1 MHVKFIMST
10 FAPHN
15 QKQINMFN
23 LGYTYKKP
31 TTLFG
36 TQNAK
41 TIKGEQLGY
50 TTYIL
55 YMSPQKQNTMGKN
68 ICPKATAG
76 CAAAC
81 LFTAGRGKFSNVM
94 KGRLNKTEYFL
105 RDKANFMN
113 DVAKEIAKGV
123 KKHGADKM
131 SVRLNGTSDIPYEN
145 IPVGG
150 FKNIMEMFPDVQ
162 FYDYTKVF
170 KRLTKELPKN
180 YHLTFSRAETVEN
193 QKEVDIALSLGFNV
207 ASVFAIKNETEL
219 PAEYKG
225 VKVING
231 DEHDLTFLHGNGV
244 IVGLKAKGEAKKDD
258 TGFVIRDF

>member
-1 MHVKFIMST
+1 
-10 FAPHN
+10 
-15 QKQINMFN
+15 MFN

-55 YMSPQKQNTMGKN
+55 YMSPEKQNTMGKN

-76 CAAAC
+76 CAASC
-81 LFTAGRGKFSNVM
+81 LFTAGRGKFTNVM

-105 RDKANFMN
+105 RERDNFMN
-113 DVAKEIAKGV
+113 DVAKEIAKGI

-131 SVRLNGTSDIPYEN
+131 CVRLNGTSDIPYEN

-162 FYDYTKVF
+162 FYDYSKIF
-170 KRLTKELPKN
+170 NRLTKELPKN
-180 YHLTFSRAETVEN
+180 YHLTFSRAETKDNHIEAD
-193 QKEVDIALSLGFNV
+193 KALAMGFNV
-207 ASVFAIKNETEL
+207 AAVFAVKDETEL
-219 PAEYKG
+219 PTTYNG
-225 VKVING
+225 YKVING
-231 DEHDLTFLHGNGV
+231 DEHDLTWLHKSNTKKGL
-244 IVGLKAKGEAKKDD
+244 IVGLKSKGSAKNDT

>member
-1 MHVKFIMST
+1 MFI
-10 FAPHN
+10 
-15 QKQINMFN
+15 
-23 LGYTYKKP
+23 LGYNYKKP

-55 YMSPQKQNTMGKN
+55 YMSPEKQNSMGKN
-68 ICPKATAG
+68 ICSKATAG
-76 CAAAC
+76 CAASC

-105 RDKANFMN
+105 RDRNNFMN
-113 DVAKEIAKGV
+113 DMVKEIAKGI

-131 SVRLNGTSDIPYEN
+131 CVRLNGTSDIPYEN

-170 KRLTKELPKN
+170 NRLTKELPKN
-180 YHLTFSRAETVEN
+180 YHLTFSRAETKDN
-193 QKEVDIALSLGFNV
+193 QIEADKALALGFNV
-207 ASVFAIKNETEL
+207 AAVFAVKDETEL
-219 PAEYKG
+219 PAEYNG
-225 VKVING
+225 FKVING
-231 DEHDLTFLHGNGV
+231 DDHDLRFLDEKNT
-244 IVGLKAKGEAKKDD
+244 IVALKAKGSAFYD
-258 TGFVIRDF
+258 TSGFVIRDF

>member
-1 MHVKFIMST
+1 
-10 FAPHN
+10 
-15 QKQINMFN
+15 MFN

-105 RDKANFMN
+105 RERDNFMN
-113 DVAKEIAKGV
+113 DVAKEIAKGI

-131 SVRLNGTSDIPYEN
+131 CVRLNGTSDIPYEN

-150 FKNIMEMFPDVQ
+150 FKNIMEMYPDVQ

-170 KRLTKELPKN
+170 NRLTKELPKN
-180 YHLTFSRAETVEN
+180 YHLTFSRAETNEN
-193 QKEVDIALSLGFNV
+193 QIEAEKALAMGFNV
-207 ASVFAIKNETEL
+207 AAVFAVKNETEL

-231 DEHDLTFLHGNGV
+231 DEHDLVWLHKSNTKQGL
-244 IVGLKAKGEAKKDD
+244 IIGLKAKGEGKKD
-258 TGFVIRDF
+258 TSGFVIREF

>member
-1 MHVKFIMST
+1 ML
-10 FAPHN
+10 N
-15 QKQINMFN
+15 QKQTIMFN

-55 YMSPQKQNTMGKN
+55 YMSPQKQNTLGKN

-105 RDKANFMN
+105 RERENFMN
-113 DVAKEIAKGV
+113 DVAKEIAKGI

-131 SVRLNGTSDIPYEN
+131 CVRLNGTSDIPYEN

-150 FKNIMEMFPDVQ
+150 FKNIMEMFPNLQ
-162 FYDYTKVF
+162 FYDYSKNP
-170 KRLTKELPKN
+170 KRFTNKLPKN
-180 YHLTFSRAETVEN
+180 YHLTFSMAETKEN
-193 QKEVDIALSLGFNV
+193 KEDCFKLLNAGFNV
-207 ASVFAIKNETEL
+207 ASVFAVNNESEL
-219 PAEYKG
+219 PNTYKG
-225 VKVING
+225 YDVING
-231 DEHDLTFLHGNGV
+231 DEHDLVWLHKSNTKQGLV
-244 IVGLKAKGEAKKDD
+244 IGLKAKGDAKKDT

>member
-1 MHVKFIMST
+1 
-10 FAPHN
+10 
-15 QKQINMFN
+15 
-23 LGYTYKKP
+23 
-31 TTLFG
+31 
-36 TQNAK
+36 
-41 TIKGEQLGY
+41 
-50 TTYIL
+50 
-55 YMSPQKQNTMGKN
+55 MSPQKQNTMGKN

-105 RDKANFMN
+105 RERDNFMN
-113 DVAKEIAKGV
+113 DVAKEIAKGI

-131 SVRLNGTSDIPYEN
+131 CVRLNGTSDIPYEN

-150 FKNIMEMFPDVQ
+150 FKNIMEMYPDVQ

-170 KRLTKELPKN
+170 NRLTKELPKN
-180 YHLTFSRAETVEN
+180 YHLTFSRAETKDN
-193 QKEVDIALSLGFNV
+193 QIEADKALAMGFNI
-207 ASVFAIKNETEL
+207 ATVFAVKNETEL

-244 IVGLKAKGEAKKDD
+244 IVGLKAKGEAKKD
-258 TGFVIRDF
+258 TSGFVIREF